1 MLTRRDFLKRLAFF
15 PVASAMIWFLFGS
28 GCFCRKKF
36 VCFGTNVFYGYFF
49 CFQALRSHEGNEA
62 QVCFFIIQLL
72 LLKPNEFRTRV
83 NAFIREVCFFVHVLW
98 YLELSTAF

>member
-1 MLTRRDFLKRLAFF
+1 MSSMLIF
-15 PVASAMIWFLFGS
+15 SS
-28 GCFCRKKF
+28 
-36 VCFGTNVFYGYFF
+36 
-49 CFQALRSHEGNEA
+49 FQALRSHEGNEA